1 MVGAKVDGCQ
11 LSGHHGKVVTDRT
24 DVIRTDFPPTCHLE
38 TPVHRHHDVVDMELL
53 IVWHGIA
60 DGFICA
66 KLNNIV
72 ILETEIR
79 FMLDH
84 LCKCALPVPSRIPP
98 LAPPPLNASVT
109 GNIDKCALGG
119 RRVQAKPS
127 CTKSCYAYIERPEH
141 LAASASHIL
150 EG

>member
-11 LSGHHGKVVTDRT
+11 PSGHHSKVVTDRT
-24 DVIRTDFPPTCHLE
+24 DVIRTHFPPTCHLE

-60 DGFICA
+60 YGFIRA
-66 KLNNIV
+66 KLHNIV
-72 ILETEIR
+72 ILETKVL

-84 LCKCALPVPSRIPP
+84 QCKCALPVPSRMPILGSPP
-98 LAPPPLNASVT
+98 MNASVT
-109 GNIDKCALGG
+109 GNIDTAKVP
-119 RRVQAKPS
+119 RVQAKPS

-141 LAASASHIL
+141 LAASASHTL